1 MAKSKLELT
10 EADARRLAFAQ
21 HLIMRAQEDARLP
34 SPLNAAAV
42 LSAQDAVEMVLIV
55 ISQTLNL
62 DPNKYKFMAFWE
74 AFAKRGIELPYKESM
89 RRLNDCRVAI
99 KHRGSFPATFD
110 VERVVADAEAF
121 VAESIACAF
130 GTDRAVEGLFG
141 FITYEGVR
149 EHLRKA
155 RVHLEEHERT
165 LSVEESA
172 LAFDELLN
180 EYWDARSMGADSS
193 PFSFSKFGRFD
204 TSFPWAPGDHGF
216 KDFQN
221 HVDKTVKTAE
231 AMDEALRVLSLG
243 LDMDSYMVFK
253 RLTPNVFH
261 FVGGRA
267 ECYWLAETQE
277 SVELG
282 DGAAEWCFGFVFE
295 AALELSSRPNP
306 APAMSALLEEGRRI
320 VNERSE
326 AEFERRKAGEI
337 GSNED
342 KAV

>member
-10 EADARRLAFAQ
+10 EADARRLAFAK

-55 ISQTLNL
+55 ISQTLDI

-99 KHRGSFPATFD
+99 KHRGSFPSTFD
-110 VERVVADAEAF
+110 VERVVADADAF
-121 VAESIACAF
+121 VAESIACAY
-130 GTDRAVEGLFG
+130 GADRAVEGLFG

-155 RVHLEEHERT
+155 RFHLEEHERT
-165 LSVEESA
+165 VSVEESA
-172 LAFDELLN
+172 LAFNELLN
-180 EYWDARSMGADSS
+180 EYWDARSMGPGSS
-193 PFSFSKFGRFD
+193 PFSFNKFGRFD
-204 TSFPWAPGDHGF
+204 NAFFRVPDENGF
-216 KDFQN
+216 KDLKK
-221 HVDKTVKTAE
+221 HVDKTVETAE

-243 LDMDSYMVFK
+243 LDMDSYIVFK
-253 RLTPNVFH
+253 RLTPSVLH
-261 FVGGRA
+261 FVGGRV

-277 SVELG
+277 SVELS
-282 DGAAEWCFGFVFE
+282 DDVAAWCFSFVFE
-295 AALELSSRPNP
+295 AALELSSRSNP

-326 AEFERRKAGEI
+326 AEFERRKAREGE
-337 GSNED
+337 SNED
-342 KAV
+342 EVV

>member
-165 LSVEESA
+165 FLCNKKS
-172 LAFDELLN
+172 
-180 EYWDARSMGADSS
+180 RSTSG
-193 PFSFSKFGRFD
+193 FSY
-204 TSFPWAPGDHGF
+204 
-216 KDFQN
+216 
-221 HVDKTVKTAE
+221 
-231 AMDEALRVLSLG
+231 
-243 LDMDSYMVFK
+243 LDMKKGDRPLWTVA
-253 RLTPNVFH
+253 
-261 FVGGRA
+261 FVNCC
-267 ECYWLAETQE
+267 EVCL
-277 SVELG
+277 
-282 DGAAEWCFGFVFE
+282 
-295 AALELSSRPNP
+295 
-306 APAMSALLEEGRRI
+306 RR
-320 VNERSE
+320 
-326 AEFERRKAGEI
+326 
-337 GSNED
+337 GS
-342 KAV
+342 